1 MSIQDD
7 HQANP
12 VSASPA
18 AETENSV
25 RAMPTLR
32 ERAESAL
39 RDRLEGLGAAPRS
52 IAPEDIEKVIHNLRV
67 HQIELEMQN
76 DELRRVQAELDTSQ
90 ARYFD
95 FYDLAP
101 VGYCTI
107 SAVGLIQQANLTTAA
122 LLGVSRPA
130 LLRTPLSRFIA
141 PIDQIAFHL
150 LCQRILKNH
159 ASQECELRMVKQD
172 GTQLWVHLQTIAA
185 VEERGALC
193 MRIVL
198 TNISER
204 KVAEKLRLE
213 SEAYLQAIFETEPE
227 CIKIVDAQG
236 RLLQMNPAGLA
247 MIEADSLAQ
256 VKGAPVVGLITS
268 EHREAFLEMHKR
280 VMAGHAEKMEFEM
293 TGLKGG
299 KRWVETHAVPLRTG
313 GETVHLAVT
322 RDISQRKQ
330 MEAQVRQLAFH
341 DALTNL
347 PNRRLLLDHLN
358 QAMSVSKRTGRCCAL
373 MFLDL
378 DNFKPL
384 NDQHG
389 HRAGDL
395 LLIEV
400 ARRLTS
406 SVREIDTVSRFGG
419 DEFAVLLTDLTA
431 DRGQSTSEVAVI
443 AEKIR
448 AKLAEPYVLEIRR
461 EGHATATVEH
471 RCSAS
476 IGAVVFMGH
485 ECSQDE
491 VLGRSDAAMYKA
503 KSKGRNTVVIYE
515 HNAGA

>member
-1 MSIQDD
+1 
-7 HQANP
+7 
-12 VSASPA
+12 
-18 AETENSV
+18 
-25 RAMPTLR
+25 
-32 ERAESAL
+32 
-39 RDRLEGLGAAPRS
+39 
-52 IAPEDIEKVIHNLRV
+52 
-67 HQIELEMQN
+67 MQN
-76 DELRRVQAELDTSQ
+76 DELRRIQAELDTSQ

-107 SAVGLIQQANLTTAA
+107 SGPGLIQQANLTTAT
-122 LLGVSRPA
+122 LLGVPRPT
-130 LLRTPLSRFIA
+130 LLQRALSRFVA
-141 PIDQIAFHL
+141 PIDQVTFHL
-150 LCQRILKNH
+150 LRQRVLQSRE
-159 ASQECELRMVKQD
+159 SQECEVRMVKPD
-172 GTQLWVHLQTIAA
+172 DTQIWVHLQAIAA
-185 VEERGALC
+185 SDEGGAVC
-193 MRIVL
+193 MRFVL

-204 KVAEKLRLE
+204 KIAEKLRLE
-213 SEAYLQAIFETEPE
+213 SEAYLQAIFENEPE

-256 VKGAPVVGLITS
+256 VTGAPVLELITP
-268 EHREAFLEMHKR
+268 EYRELFMDMHKR
-280 VMAGHAEKMEFEM
+280 VIEGHAEKLEYEM

-299 KRWVETHAVPLRTG
+299 KRWVETHAVPLKTAG
-313 GETVHLAVT
+313 QTVQLAVT

-341 DALTNL
+341 DALTDL

-358 QAMSVSKRTGRCCAL
+358 QAMSISKRTGRCCAL

-384 NDQHG
+384 NDLHG
-389 HRAGDL
+389 HGAGDL

-400 ARRLTS
+400 ARRLTG

-419 DEFAVLLTDLTA
+419 DEFAVLLTELTA
-431 DRGQSTSEVAVI
+431 DRAQSTAEVTVI

-448 AKLAEPYVLEIRR
+448 ARLAEPYVLEIRH
-461 EGHATATVEH
+461 EGDAGATVQH

-476 IGAVVFMGH
+476 IGAVVFLDH

-491 VLGRSDAAMYKA
+491 IVRRSDAAMYKA
-503 KSKGRNTVVIYE
+503 KAEGRNTVVIYRHDAKASAASGTPE
-515 HNAGA
+515 

>member
-1 MSIQDD
+1 M
-7 HQANP
+7 
-12 VSASPA
+12 
-18 AETENSV
+18 
-25 RAMPTLR
+25 
-32 ERAESAL
+32 
-39 RDRLEGLGAAPRS
+39 
-52 IAPEDIEKVIHNLRV
+52 RV
-67 HQIELEMQN
+67 HQIELDMQN

-107 SAVGLIQQANLTTAA
+107 SAAGLIEQANLTTAA
-122 LLGVSRPA
+122 LLGVTRPT
-130 LLRTPLSRFIA
+130 LLHTSLSRFIA
-141 PIDQIAFHL
+141 PIDQVAFHF
-150 LCQRILKNH
+150 LCQRILKSH
-159 ASQECELRMVKQD
+159 ASQECELRMVRQD
-172 GTQLWVHLQTIAA
+172 GTQLWVHLQAIAA
-185 VEERGALC
+185 SDEDRAPCV
-193 MRIVL
+193 RIVL

-204 KVAEKLRLE
+204 KMAEKLRLE

-256 VKGAPVVGLITS
+256 VKGASVMGLITP
-268 EHREAFLEMHKR
+268 EHREAFAEMHKR
-280 VMAGHAEKMEFEM
+280 VIAGQAQKMEFEM

-299 KRWVETHAVPLRTG
+299 KRWVETHAVPLKTG
-313 GETVHLAVT
+313 GEIVHLAVT
-322 RDISQRKQ
+322 RDISQRRQ

-384 NDQHG
+384 NDMHG

-419 DEFAVLLTDLTA
+419 DEFAVLLADLTA
-431 DRGQSTSEVAVI
+431 DKAQSTSEVAVI

-461 EGHATATVEH
+461 EGHAAATVEH

-476 IGAVVFMGH
+476 IGAVVFMDH

-491 VLGRSDAAMYKA
+491 ILGRSDAAMYRAKA
-503 KSKGRNTVVIYE
+503 EGRNTVVIYE
-515 HNAGA
+515 HDARA